1 MKRQETEIIKQYAK
15 NIGFSL
21 CGFASVSDLNEEI
34 DKLKIWINKG
44 FNADMHYIKNTILLR
59 TNPANLLTNAKSV
72 IVLLKNYF
80 SNYAL
85 LNDKA
90 KIAKYAIGKDYHIWM
105 KDKLNLLINFLKNI
119 YTKDNYLAFCDSGP
133 IMEKIWAQKAGLGW
147 LGKNTLLINPELG
160 SFCFIGIIITTIDF
174 LPDNAM
180 NKNYCNN
187 CNKCIKACPT
197 KALIEPGILNAN
209 KCISYL
215 TIEKKGNYTNDEAKL
230 LNGWIFGCDI
240 CQNVCPYNKN
250 ATYHNE
256 PFFEP
261 IKELNVLNDK
271 INELSKSQFNKL
283 FASSSIKRCGL
294 NNLIRNLTV
303 S

>member
-105 KDKLNLLINFLKNI
+105 KDKLNLLINFLKN
-119 YTKDNYLAFCDSGP
+119 
-133 IMEKIWAQKAGLGW
+133 
-147 LGKNTLLINPELG
+147 
-160 SFCFIGIIITTIDF
+160 
-174 LPDNAM
+174 
-180 NKNYCNN
+180 
-187 CNKCIKACPT
+187 
-197 KALIEPGILNAN
+197 
-209 KCISYL
+209 
-215 TIEKKGNYTNDEAKL
+215 
-230 LNGWIFGCDI
+230 
-240 CQNVCPYNKN
+240 
-250 ATYHNE
+250 
-256 PFFEP
+256 
-261 IKELNVLNDK
+261 
-271 INELSKSQFNKL
+271 
-283 FASSSIKRCGL
+283 
-294 NNLIRNLTV
+294 
-303 S
+303 

>member
-1 MKRQETEIIKQYAK
+1 
-15 NIGFSL
+15 
-21 CGFASVSDLNEEI
+21 
-34 DKLKIWINKG
+34 
-44 FNADMHYIKNTILLR
+44 
-59 TNPANLLTNAKSV
+59 
-72 IVLLKNYF
+72 
-80 SNYAL
+80 
-85 LNDKA
+85 
-90 KIAKYAIGKDYHIWM
+90 
-105 KDKLNLLINFLKNI
+105 
-119 YTKDNYLAFCDSGP
+119 
-133 IMEKIWAQKAGLGW
+133 
-147 LGKNTLLINPELG
+147 
-160 SFCFIGIIITTIDF
+160 
-174 LPDNAM
+174 
-180 NKNYCNN
+180 
-187 CNKCIKACPT
+187 
-197 KALIEPGILNAN
+197 
-209 KCISYL
+209 ISYL

-230 LNGWIFGCDI
+230 LYGWIFGCDI